1 MKLAPN
7 EVYGD
12 MTILKRFHTVIPLSC
27 SQVKRVATVWKGRNL
42 CFLMFWKL
50 FFGSKIGSKLEEG
63 YKQQGCIL
71 SPYLFNSYEEYIT
84 HNAGLDE
91 SQVGIKTARRNINSI
106 RYADTT
112 LMAESDE
119 ELKRLLMRVKE
130 KSEGD
135 GLKPNIQKTKITAS
149 SPITRWQIDGG
160 KNETMA
166 DFIFLGSKV
175 TENNDCS
182 REIKRHLL
190 LGRKVMTHLDNV
202 LKGGNITLTT
212 KVCLLK
218 ALNFPVAVYG
228 CES

>member
-91 SQVGIKTARRNINSI
+91 SQVGIKIARRNNQQHQIC
-106 RYADTT
+106 RYHSNGRKWRGTKEAV
-112 LMAESDE
+112 DE
-119 ELKRLLMRVKE
+119 GEKRKVKE
-130 KSEGD
+130 MAWNPIFKKLRSQHPVPSPD
-135 GLKPNIQKTKITAS
+135 GK
-149 SPITRWQIDGG
+149 
-160 KNETMA
+160 
-166 DFIFLGSKV
+166 
-175 TENNDCS
+175 
-182 REIKRHLL
+182 
-190 LGRKVMTHLDNV
+190 
-202 LKGGNITLTT
+202 
-212 KVCLLK
+212 
-218 ALNFPVAVYG
+218 
-228 CES
+228 